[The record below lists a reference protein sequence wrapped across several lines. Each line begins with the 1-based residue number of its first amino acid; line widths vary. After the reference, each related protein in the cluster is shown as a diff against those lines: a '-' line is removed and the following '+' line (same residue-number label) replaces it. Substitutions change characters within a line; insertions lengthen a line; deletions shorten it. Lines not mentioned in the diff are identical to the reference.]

1 MRLSRLSAVLL
12 VLVFLPGPGRAQTRE
27 GTAEETAWT
36 PYPDTGAAPSP
47 APEAEAPFEPL
58 GYPGETAASE
68 PPPGRPTE
76 AAPDEPLGDPGET
89 AASEQSLGAV
99 GSEPTPAPVRPLPT
113 EAPPAESL
121 RHAAEV
127 PTPTPVPPAATEAPS
142 VGSGELA
149 RELAR
154 EPSTGPGL
162 LPSSP
167 EPRFSPRLAP
177 EPLAVPL
184 LRSLL
189 DVAGAGAATL
199 GSMVLVEL
207 LTGTH
212 CFRERER
219 LCALTAFSVT
229 MLSVS
234 ATAPVGA
241 WAVGTLLGGE
251 GQLWAAY
258 TGAALGLGLGFI
270 GTMPTLVT
278 GSGVI
283 LAVGGPLGAVLGAA
297 IGYEVS
303 HRLTLRRAS
312 LSAERSSGVR
322 VMPVLGAT
330 PRGSL
335 LGGLAGSF

>member
-1 MRLSRLSAVLL
+1 MRLSRLAAVLL

-27 GTAEETAWT
+27 GAAEETVWT
-36 PYPDTGAAPSP
+36 PYPDTGAAP
-47 APEAEAPFEPL
+47 APGAEAEAPFEPL

-68 PPPGRPTE
+68 PPPGRSPD
-76 AAPDEPLGDPGET
+76 AAPDEPLGFPGET
-89 AASEQSLGAV
+89 AASEQALGAV
-99 GSEPTPAPVRPLPT
+99 GSEPTLAPVQPLPT
-113 EAPPAESL
+113 EAPPAEPL
-121 RHAAEV
+121 RHAAEALM
-127 PTPTPVPPAATEAPS
+127 PTPVPPAAMEAPS

-149 RELAR
+149 RER
-154 EPSTGPGL
+154 EPSSGPGL

-212 CFRERER
+212 CFREQER

-312 LSAERSSGVR
+312 LSAERPSGVR